1 MLAQT
6 AKLPSGSQCEPK
18 EAIVNLHENNVQ
30 VLQVEYVNEVK
41 WQHVTQ
47 RKQKMIYMK
56 KMFVDWIANFLT
68 VCCDVIMRIYVYHSM

>member
-41 WQHVTQ
+41 CQHVTQ
-47 RKQKMIYMK
+47 KEAKNDLHEENVRGLDCK
-56 KMFVDWIANFLT
+56 FFNGLL
-68 VCCDVIMRIYVYHSM
+68 